1 MAGAVEPPLDHFVG
15 GFGTVGNVLSDQLLE
30 VADCADT
37 DNLTGGAGPKE
48 RSPQR
53 VPRARTS
60 LTSCSARAAR
70 EGEAD
75 GGGVGEGA
83 ADDGAARGGAATGG
97 AWMIVGAVCA
107 VIPAGPGADSA

>member
-1 MAGAVEPPLDHFVG
+1 MSAACPSATPFR
-15 GFGTVGNVLSDQLLE
+15 
-30 VADCADT
+30 AP

-53 VPRARTS
+53 VPLARAL

-75 GGGVGEGA
+75 EGGMRDGA
-83 ADDGAARGGAATGG
+83 ADDGAARVGTASEGALMGVGAAL
-97 AWMIVGAVCA
+97 AVT
-107 VIPAGPGADSA
+107 VAGRGADSAWREARTNQVSRPRR